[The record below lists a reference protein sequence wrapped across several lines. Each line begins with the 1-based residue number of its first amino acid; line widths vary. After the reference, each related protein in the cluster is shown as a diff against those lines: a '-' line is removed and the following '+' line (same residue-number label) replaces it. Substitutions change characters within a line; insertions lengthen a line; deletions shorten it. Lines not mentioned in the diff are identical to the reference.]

1 MMRPREFEL
10 IGPKEAS
17 EPRSKEG
24 SQNAP
29 KIFSTRQAAYD
40 WLADHDPEGVA
51 WEYPIET
58 DIPRRAPTRAKTGMA
73 HLDRADSD
81 LFGSR
86 YGR

>member
-1 MMRPREFEL
+1 MDSVWIYLNDHGKARKF
-10 IGPKEAS
+10 IGDEDWV
-17 EPRSKEG
+17 
-24 SQNAP
+24 

-51 WEYPIET
+51 WEYRIET